1 MGLRDIE
8 LTLPPGFRFYPSD
21 EELVC
26 HYLHNKVV
34 NQHRFAGIAA
44 GAAGTMV
51 EVDLHTHEPWELPDV
66 AKLSTN
72 EWYFFSFRDRKY
84 ATGLRT
90 NRATKSGYWKAT
102 GKDRVIHNPKYPA
115 AAASAMAAGGRH
127 HRGGASIVGM
137 RKTLVFYRGRAPN
150 GVKTNWVM
158 HEFRMENPHT
168 PPKEDWV
175 LCRVFYKKKADTE
188 TDQYSSI
195 MESDQTTDAVIA
207 MARTIKAAG
216 ASCYSNNSSSSHD
229 HSPPPFPSY
238 LACSSSGGAGGHHH
252 RYQQQLLT
260 PSLFGGGE
268 IPATTTSMAL
278 YSSIFDFSQHLD
290 GGVAASTSAAG
301 SGIDGGGDQCGLM
314 DLGIEEHYSYNGL
327 MPM

>member
-26 HYLHNKVV
+26 HYLHGKVA
-34 NQHRFAGIAA
+34 NERLAGA
-44 GAAGTMV
+44 GAAMV

-102 GKDRVIHNPKYPA
+102 GKDRVIHNPR
-115 AAASAMAAGGRH
+115 AGGHHH
-127 HRGGASIVGM
+127 HRAIVGM

-150 GVKTNWVM
+150 GIKTSWVM

-175 LCRVFYKKKADTE
+175 LCRVFYKKKADAM
-188 TDQYSSI
+188 DY
-195 MESDQTTDAVIA
+195 A
-207 MARTIKAAG
+207 MADSEQDVGMHMPRGG
-216 ASCYSNNSSSSHD
+216 ADSSSY
-229 HSPPPFPSY
+229 SPPPFPA
-238 LACSSSGGAGGHHH
+238 LGGSHFHHH
-252 RYQQQLLT
+252 HLT
-260 PSLFGGGE
+260 PLTDHHGGGCLNNE
-268 IPATTTSMAL
+268 FPGMAALLQHNNGMFDPHVVQPHLHDSVVLAGPPA
-278 YSSIFDFSQHLD
+278 
-290 GGVAASTSAAG
+290 AAAAAG
-301 SGIDGGGDQCGLM
+301 STRDGGEQCGSGVLM
-314 DLGIEEHYSYNGL
+314 DLGLDEHYTYNSYNSL
-327 MPM
+327 LQM

>member
-34 NQHRFAGIAA
+34 NQHRFAGVGGGAA
-44 GAAGTMV
+44 GGGGGTMV

-102 GKDRVIHNPKYPA
+102 GKDRVIHNPKLTTTMHA
-115 AAASAMAAGGRH
+115 AAA
-127 HRGGASIVGM
+127 HRRASIVGM

-175 LCRVFYKKKADTE
+175 LCRVFYKKKAETE
-188 TDQYSSI
+188 TEYS
-195 MESDQTTDAVIA
+195 MENEQDAVIA
-207 MARTIKAAG
+207 MARSAAVIKG
-216 ASCYSNNSSSSHD
+216 GCYSNSSSSHD
-229 HSPPPFPSY
+229 PAGHHSPPLFPAS
-238 LACSSSGGAGGHHH
+238 LAACSSSHHYSQPPPPDHHH
-252 RYQQQLLT
+252 HM
-260 PSLFGGGE
+260 PINGGGSLNE
-268 IPATTTSMAL
+268 FIPTTSMAL
-278 YSSIFDFSQHLD
+278 YSSIYDFSQHLD
-290 GGVAASTSAAG
+290 GGSGVAASASAAG
-301 SGIDGGGDQCGLM
+301 SRVDGGGEQCGLM
-314 DLGIEEHYSYNGL
+314 ELGLEEHYNYNSL